1 MIEVKVVNI
10 KDLVEWEVIE
20 NMDVLFQ
27 QQKEWQKLCDNIPDS
42 LFASPMWIFCWIE
55 TYWQDYWELKVIKG
69 TVNNEIVVFA
79 PLYIQKSKSFFSK
92 ITLIPLGQGEPEY
105 SEVTS
110 EYQDILIKK
119 PYSYLIPELKQLI
132 KKINFSRVYWNA
144 LLPSSNVL
152 SIFSSFSEYGS
163 LIGNRYL
170 IDKSSKTKFSLSK
183 NNRYKLNKMRKILNQ
198 RKARFFWLQE
208 ERYDEYWDIMRSFH
222 QSRWNQKNKLGAFFN
237 DDFSK
242 FHSKFRACGKTKISV
257 LELDG
262 KPIAINYYLSD
273 FTTLYF
279 YQSGWDSDLSKL
291 SPGFSLHMW
300 SIESCTEKA
309 YDFMMGTNDKSYKNQ
324 FGCNRIEKMYRV
336 SGHKNKYLR
345 TIFSIALR
353 VKQLVCRQKGNKD
366 K

>member
-1 MIEVKVVNI
+1 MEVVNV
-10 KDLVEWEVIE
+10 KDMVEWEVIE
-20 NMDVLFQ
+20 DISVLFQ
-27 QQKEWQKLCDNIPDS
+27 HQREWQKLCDTIPDS
-42 LFASPMWIFCWIE
+42 LFVSPMWILCWVD

-69 TVNNEIVVFA
+69 TVNNNIVVFA
-79 PLYIQKSKSFFSK
+79 PLYIQKSKTLFSRK
-92 ITLIPLGQGEPEY
+92 TLIPLGQGEPEY

-132 KKINFSRVYWNA
+132 KKINFSQVYWNA

-152 SIFSSFSEYGS
+152 SIFSSFSGHGS
-163 LIGNRYL
+163 LVGNRYL
-170 IDKSSKTKFSLSK
+170 IDKSNGIEPSLSK
-183 NNRYKLNKMRKILNQ
+183 NNRYKLNKTRKILNQ

-208 ERYDEYWDIMRSFH
+208 ERYDEYWDIMRGFH
-222 QSRWNQKNKLGAFFN
+222 QSRWNKKNKLGAFFN

-242 FHSKFRACGKTKISV
+242 FHSKFRTYGKTKISV

-262 KPIAINYYLSD
+262 KPIAINYYLSG

-279 YQSGWDSDLSKL
+279 YQSGWDSDFSKL

-336 SGHKNKYLR
+336 SGYKNKYLR
-345 TIFSIALR
+345 AIIYFCLR
-353 VKQLVCRQKGNKD
+353 AKKFIYR
-366 K
+366 